1 MLLDDFYFIKQQSS
15 QVLEGKTKIEAT
27 LSLNKSHPIFA
38 GHFPGQPIV
47 PGVCMVQMVKEIME
61 VQLTK
66 KLVIS
71 SASNL
76 KFLNMLIPNNHIE
89 VNAEIL
95 YEEKANRIE
104 IDGRLFAENVTFFKV
119 KGAFTLKGAIKHL
132 D

>member
-1 MLLDDFYFIKQQSS
+1 MLLNDFFYITQQSS
-15 QVLEGKTKIEAT
+15 KTNTEGKTQIDAT
-27 LSLNKSHPIFA
+27 LTLNKSHPIFA

-47 PGVCMVQMVKEIME
+47 PGVCMVQMVKEIIE
-61 VQLTK
+61 VQLSR
-66 KLVIS
+66 KLVLS

-104 IDGRLFAENVTFFKV
+104 IDGRLFAENVIFFKV
-119 KGAFTLKGAIKHL
+119 KGAFAFKSL
-132 D
+132 